1 MKKYRNI
8 LTLIAAISSV
18 LFFSCS
24 NLQQDEKDTDAKA
37 HIYLKLDNSARSVN
51 PEKISLEAF
60 DKFTL
65 KGKLSSSEEE
75 KKETLA
81 AWESDSEETENAK
94 SAYEKMTSD
103 KSLLCDAGEWTFT
116 LTAYRNAAEV
126 YSSEITKTVSVG
138 QNELSFSLS
147 ALKTGT
153 GSVQI
158 KLSFAKD
165 EQIKAVKAGLY
176 SYSGNAETAAEGFA
190 LEKLEI
196 QDDSASEKSFV
207 LYGKPAVPSGNYIA
221 KFYFYRDES
230 CTEQIQ
236 SPYTTL
242 VKVRGGRKSAA
253 EVETEIDTKN
263 NRYWITYNLDGGT
276 NSNENPAFYLSD
288 SETITLAEPTKEN
301 CKFLGWYTSSNFG
314 ERKVDIKKGS
324 NGNITLYAKWA
335 ISVAEAIEKVKLLV
349 DNENLYL
356 TIIGNV
362 NNSDIYVLSNAIKE
376 SKGKIYLDL
385 QSLTGATNLSFENCS
400 KLASI
405 TLPNT
410 IKRINDSAF
419 SGCSG
424 LTSIAIPASVTSIG
438 NQVFDG
444 CISLSDLRFEDSTEA
459 ITLGYKTYEPNGY
472 NGNGNGRGLFYDCPI
487 NTLYIGRNINY
498 TYGNIDSDHYSHY
511 GYSAFANN
519 HTKGFS
525 VTVASGVT
533 SVNECEF
540 YFCTGLTSIILPN
553 TITSIGNDAFYYC
566 RSLVSITLLDGVTSI
581 GSGAFDECIRLTD
594 ITLPDTITIIA
605 NYAFHCCESLT
616 SISIPEALTSIGP
629 TAFLGCDGL
638 TSVEFKS
645 ALGWSC
651 WKWDGGSR
659 VEDSLSELSLID
671 KSTAATYLKS
681 TYCDWNWVKK

>member
-24 NLQQDEKDTDAKA
+24 NLQQDEKDTDGKA

-51 PEKISLEAF
+51 PEKISIEDF

-75 KKETLA
+75 KNETLA

-103 KSLLCDAGEWTFT
+103 KSLLCDAGEWIFT
-116 LTAYRNAAEV
+116 LTAYRNAAAF

-165 EQIKAVKAGLY
+165 EQIKAVEAGLY

-242 VKVRGGRKSAA
+242 VKVRDGRKSAA

-301 CKFLGWYTSSNFG
+301 CKFLGWYTSSNFR
-314 ERKVDIKKGS
+314 EQKVDIKKGS
-324 NGNITLYAKWA
+324 NGNITLYAKWS
-335 ISVAEAIEKVKLLV
+335 ISVAEAILKIKTAPSSRSLSIQIMN
-349 DNENLYL
+349 D
-356 TIIGNV
+356 ISD
-362 NNSDIYVLSNAIKE
+362 SDIIDLANAIRE
-376 SKGKIYLDL
+376 SVGNISLDL
-385 QSLTGATNLSFENCS
+385 QYSTGIANIGSFSNCKNLWNIKLPSDVKAIEDDAFYGCENLRSITIPSNVREIGNNAFSECKYLDGIRIPYGVTKIKNNTFSYCSSLTGI
-400 KLASI
+400 SI
-405 TLPNT
+405 P
-410 IKRINDSAF
+410 S
-419 SGCSG
+419 
-424 LTSIAIPASVTSIG
+424 SVTSIG
-438 NQVFDG
+438 N
-444 CISLSDLRFEDSTEA
+444 
-459 ITLGYKTYEPNGY
+459 
-472 NGNGNGRGLFYDCPI
+472 
-487 NTLYIGRNINY
+487 
-498 TYGNIDSDHYSHY
+498 
-511 GYSAFANN
+511 SAFRSCVSLKDIAIPSNV
-519 HTKGFS
+519 S
-525 VTVASGVT
+525 
-533 SVNECEF
+533 E
-540 YFCTGLTSIILPN
+540 
-553 TITSIGNDAFYYC
+553 IG
-566 RSLVSITLLDGVTSI
+566 
-581 GSGAFDECIRLTD
+581 
-594 ITLPDTITIIA
+594 
-605 NYAFHCCESLT
+605 NYAFYGCTELMYASFSSPYPWYLDGNKKDVIDFSDRLT
-616 SISIPEALTSIGP
+616 AANYLT
-629 TAFLGCDGL
+629 TEYA
-638 TSVEFKS
+638 
-645 ALGWSC
+645 
-651 WKWDGGSR
+651 
-659 VEDSLSELSLID
+659 D
-671 KSTAATYLKS
+671 KSFSS
-681 TYCDWNWVKK
+681 TIYTISD